1 MSASGD
7 GDARALGTWPGPF
20 ASVPGAH
27 LPHQRRPLSRLRS
40 WQPRLRPA
48 FSFPGTSVA
57 QSPGPSGAA
66 ARAPRLCSHL
76 PPPCPAGGPPGVAT
90 CVESARPS
98 ASWVRLRDWS
108 ERSWL
113 SRPWLPAWGSP
124 GWRNP
129 RPARASFASVRPGL
143 SAGHSVQGSPNQC
156 LLIERQNDAGILSA
170 AASQPLAP
178 ISLQSHSAA
187 RGSALRAGL
196 SASSGPPGK
205 VGLPCPAAGKTVGQG
220 RPSAQLLV
228 SPRAPGESGLS
239 QQGGSGQPGQDGQFE
254 RAHVM
259 GGGSPGH

>member
-1 MSASGD
+1 MGSKPRGFPKAAPVLCHLIEGDLQLGGTGIASPILKLETRELGSSCVPPTPATSASGD

-98 ASWVRLRDWS
+98 ASWVRLRDWP

-143 SAGHSVQGSPNQC
+143 SAGHSAQGP
-156 LLIERQNDAGILSA
+156 R
-170 AASQPLAP
+170 
-178 ISLQSHSAA
+178 IS
-187 RGSALRAGL
+187 
-196 SASSGPPGK
+196 
-205 VGLPCPAAGKTVGQG
+205 VC
-220 RPSAQLLV
+220 
-228 SPRAPGESGLS
+228 
-239 QQGGSGQPGQDGQFE
+239 
-254 RAHVM
+254 
-259 GGGSPGH
+259 